1 MTKNLVD
8 PGVAWRIVKMPKYKV
23 VLELESELDEA
34 AAKLALEKA
43 VDRSDEDES
52 LRITVLAIAETA
64 ESRKHGD

>member
-1 MTKNLVD
+1 
-8 PGVAWRIVKMPKYKV
+8 MPRYKV

-64 ESRKHGD
+64 ESRRHRG